1 MFKVKNSG
9 RKLKNKKSV
18 KKNDIGKEKPVKI
31 KSHWDVKEIDKEKKM
46 KIKKPKDI
54 FENFTETK
62 KPKTKKKIDNKKLVK
77 P

>member
-18 KKNDIGKEKPVKI
+18 RSNKIGHVPKKKI
-31 KSHWDVKEIDKEKKM
+31 KSHWDLKDIDKEKKM

-54 FENFTETK
+54 FENF
-62 KPKTKKKIDNKKLVK
+62 NQNVK
-77 P
+77 